1 MFRNLII
8 ATALLLS
15 WAVSPCSAQMLIM
28 KDGTQLGTEA
38 FKVEGGK
45 LYKLVRVGEN
55 TAQSLL
61 PMASI
66 AKMDWPDVEELAEAN
81 NLLAAGKNAEAV
93 AVLKKGKEFFEPFE
107 KIEGSRYTEVYL
119 AYVDA
124 LSQSGAFEDTMRAIP
139 GLRLQKLNAEQQ
151 LKLKII
157 QLNMDRQTSSNP
169 KSIVAQAE
177 VIRSETDDSAVSAS
191 LWILI
196 GDVYARAKDWEQALM
211 AYLHVSVF
219 FGTQV
224 QKVPD
229 AELNAARCL
238 KEMRRFEDAA
248 GFYTRLE
255 ETYPG
260 SGVAATATKE
270 KAGIA
275 GLKNDEAGQAPPAKA
290 GDKPEETAKAAEGT
304 TPSADAAKPAEPA
317 PAAQK

>member
-8 ATALLLS
+8 ALLGLLS
-15 WAVSPCSAQMLIM
+15 LGLSQGMAQMLVL

-38 FKVEGGK
+38 FKIEGGK
-45 LYKLVRVGEN
+45 VYRVVQLGPDK

-61 PMASI
+61 PTANI
-66 AKMDWPDVEELAEAN
+66 LKIDWPDVEELTEAN
-81 NLLAAGKNAEAV
+81 NLLAAGKTAEAV
-93 AVLKKGKEFFEPFE
+93 AVLKKGKDFFEPFE
-107 KIEGSRYTEVYL
+107 NVEGNRYSEVYL

-124 LSQSGAFEDTMRAIP
+124 LSQSGAFEDTLKAIP
-139 GLRLQKLNAEQQ
+139 GLRLLKLTSEQQ

-157 QLNMDRQTSSNP
+157 QLNIDRQTSSNP

-177 VIRSETDDSAVSAS
+177 IILSDTDDSAVSAS
-191 LWILI
+191 LWTLI
-196 GDVYARAKDWEQALM
+196 GDVYFRAKDWEQALM
-211 AYLHVSVF
+211 AYLHVPVF

-224 QKVPD
+224 QKVPE

-238 KEMRRFEDAA
+238 REMRRFEDAT
-248 GFYTRLE
+248 GYYTRLE

-275 GLKNDEAGQAPPAKA
+275 GLKNDEAGQAPEK
-290 GDKPEETAKAAEGT
+290 KQEE
-304 TPSADAAKPAEPA
+304 KPAEGAAGASSEPA
-317 PAAQK
+317 KQN